1 MQRQAVEG
9 EQTKT
14 GMQKETVG
22 LQCWAGN
29 SVVRRM
35 ARAERTQPP
44 EVCSSQLPGPFNQSN
59 HDVVVSSLNCSLAP
73 APPRRQRPARREVRN
88 VGSGGAGVRG
98 GVALSAGCG
107 ALSDAQAGHLP
118 A

>member
-14 GMQKETVG
+14 GMQKETVSF
-22 LQCWAGN
+22 QCWAGN

-44 EVCSSQLPGPFNQSN
+44 EVCSSQLPGPLNQSN
-59 HDVVVSSLNCSLAP
+59 NDVVVSCLHCSLAL
-73 APPRRQRPARREVRN
+73 APPRRQRPATPYTASPARIARYWHW
-88 VGSGGAGVRG
+88 
-98 GVALSAGCG
+98 ALPSVPLGT
-107 ALSDAQAGHLP
+107 HP
-118 A
+118 ARW